1 MEKIQDMNLPS
12 VSVQKII
19 KYALPDGIGVAK
31 EARIAI
37 SKAATV
43 FGEQK
48 KNGVIIELYRKI
60 LS

>member
-48 KNGVIIELYRKI
+48 KKTA
-60 LS
+60 